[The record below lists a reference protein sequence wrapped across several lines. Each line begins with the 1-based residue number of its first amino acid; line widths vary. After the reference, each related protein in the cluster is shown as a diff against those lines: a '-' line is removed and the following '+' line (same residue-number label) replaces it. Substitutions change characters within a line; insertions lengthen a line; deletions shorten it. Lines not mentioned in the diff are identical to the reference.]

1 MSLQPSLASLTGDLD
16 FQLGDSVNPASSS
29 LVVQARSNVHQKQR
43 TMFSQIAFVAQSL
56 ASTTALCNEKL
67 SSDKQRVFRMAV
79 VLPDIMP
86 LEGEFVGKEL
96 LLHLFRLNII
106 APGNVLLISNRN
118 DIRSLLGPEFRIC
131 ATLKRMDESLVTYS
145 LIVFTSNTL
154 YLGLSI
160 EPIRNISFSPA
171 TVFMATNTSLSVEKI
186 MQMFHPNS
194 AIPFNYRA
202 DTAEGKDQ
210 ATFWIP
216 QDLENEWVLPDIG
229 KLSLSLLYYRDRP
242 LEKHH

>member
-1 MSLQPSLASLTGDLD
+1 
-16 FQLGDSVNPASSS
+16 
-29 LVVQARSNVHQKQR
+29 
-43 TMFSQIAFVAQSL
+43 
-56 ASTTALCNEKL
+56 
-67 SSDKQRVFRMAV
+67 MAV

-216 QDLENEWVLPDIG
+216 QDLENEWVLPDID
-229 KLSLSLLYYRDRP
+229 LLKSTI
-242 LEKHH
+242 EKFSEEMGIEDKVIKESIIPSVIPQNPIKREAGEIWQKRQFSVFQ